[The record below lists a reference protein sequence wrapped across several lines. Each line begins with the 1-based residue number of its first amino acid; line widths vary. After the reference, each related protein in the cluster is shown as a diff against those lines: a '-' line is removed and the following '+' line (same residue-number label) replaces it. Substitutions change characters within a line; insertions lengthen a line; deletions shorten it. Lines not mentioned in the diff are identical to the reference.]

1 MKSTMGG
8 IMGDH
13 RTELLI
19 YFGLAAIWILVY
31 GLIAPP
37 FGGTDV
43 FIFKDA
49 GFNLALGEGF
59 KSIPA
64 PFFDGNPTPRIFC
77 SYVPLYPMVCGVWGL
92 IFGIGPYSSAYLD
105 LVLAIIASFL
115 TLCLLLPIAGRKRDR
130 VLCAVILGIT
140 APAGG
145 VFMSTD
151 RPEMLGYA
159 LGAILLLLWRSAKTS
174 ASGRVCI
181 LGATALVFLANP
193 FAGLLM
199 LGLVSTLLIS
209 DGSEPGGAYRS
220 VVERGGQLVT
230 GWLIFASICAST
242 AVGFYLEDRAALQR
256 FTEHAL
262 GSKSGAGVLRN
273 INGAGQ
279 FSSFYITQWR
289 HAFLSSSISSLT
301 MASSLVLCFAIA
313 APCLVWAASRLHGRA
328 ASTRAWLI
336 AILLIGVLLSPFV
349 LFPRQNNYYVLVR
362 AVFPAFIC
370 VAQTPVAESLRRMR
384 LPLLLVWVGAL
395 FSLPVILL
403 QMMIRVENYNSYK
416 DARKQ
421 ISAIAAAID
430 QSRYVAITPELY
442 PLVKPVHSK
451 VVDVDYLDRADKA
464 EFVAGLIMGRGG
476 SSYPTQM
483 RVPIPAALADMVWQ
497 PLTKP
502 TPPVFISIFGIRA
515 MHSGWGWGLDGYRR
529 STAAGNP

>member
-8 IMGDH
+8 IVMDH

-49 GFNLALGEGF
+49 GFNLALGDGLT
-59 KSIPA
+59 SIPA

-77 SYVPLYPMVCGVWGL
+77 SYVPLYPMVCGVWGV

-105 LVLAIIASFL
+105 LVLAIVASFL
-115 TLCLLLPIAGRKRDR
+115 TLCLLLPIAGRRLDR
-130 VLCAVILGIT
+130 ILCAVILGIT

-151 RPEMLGYA
+151 RPEILGYA
-159 LGAILLLLWRSAKTS
+159 LGAILLLLWRSAKKS
-174 ASGRVCI
+174 AAGRVCI
-181 LGATALVFLANP
+181 LGATAVVFLANP

-199 LGLVSTLLIS
+199 LGLVSTLVIS
-209 DGSEPGGAYRS
+209 DGSEPGGTYRS
-220 VVERGGQLVT
+220 VIERGGQVVA
-230 GWLIFASICAST
+230 GWLLFACVCAST
-242 AVGFYLEDRAALQR
+242 AVAFYIEDHAALRR

-273 INGAGQ
+273 INGTAQ
-279 FSSFYITQWR
+279 FSSFYIAQWR
-289 HAFLSSSISSLT
+289 HAFFSSSISSLT
-301 MASSLVLCFAIA
+301 MASSLVVCFAIA
-313 APCLVWAASRLHGRA
+313 APCLVWAASRSHGRA
-328 ASTRAWLI
+328 RSTRAWLI
-336 AILLIGVLLSPFV
+336 AILLIGVLLSPVV

-362 AVFPAFIC
+362 AVFPVFIC
-370 VAQTPVAESLRRMR
+370 VFQTPVAESLRRVR

-403 QMMIRVENYNSYK
+403 QVVIRMENYDSYK
-416 DARKQ
+416 DARNQ

-430 QSRYVAITPELY
+430 ESEYVAITPELY
-442 PLVKPVHSK
+442 PLVKPVHPK

-464 EFVAGLIMGRGG
+464 EFVAGLIMGRSG
-476 SSYPTQM
+476 SSYPAQM
-483 RVPIPAALADMVWQ
+483 PVPIPAALANLAWQ
-497 PLTKP
+497 PLTEP
-502 TPPVFISIFGIRA
+502 IPPVFIRIFGIRA
-515 MHSGWGWGLDGYRR
+515 MRSEWDWGMDGYRR
-529 STAAGNP
+529 SGAASYR